1 MRKTIKKTV
10 YEILLKDEY
19 AREND
24 NYLIMKV
31 AQKLDPVL
39 ANGLFIDIQFSN
51 LSFESITRARRQF
64 FKEYPELK
72 PKKMTEI
79 REREEQE
86 YYLEYSH
93 IPRLDKEEIWKK
105 I

>member
-1 MRKTIKKTV
+1 MRKKIKQTV
-10 YEILLKDEY
+10 YEILLEDEY

-24 NYLIMKV
+24 NYLIMRV

-39 ANGLFIDIQFSN
+39 AGSKFMDIRFSS
-51 LSFESITRARRQF
+51 LSMESITRARRQF

-79 REREEQE
+79 REKEEQE
-86 YYLEYSH
+86 YVLEYGN
-93 IPRLDKEEIWKK
+93 IKAM
-105 I
+105 

>member
-1 MRKTIKKTV
+1 MRKKIKQIV
-10 YEILLKDEY
+10 YEILLADEY

-24 NYLIMKV
+24 NYLIMRV

-39 ANGLFIDIQFSN
+39 AGSKFMDLRFSK

-64 FKEYPELK
+64 FKEYPEKK

-93 IPRLDKEEIWKK
+93 VPRLD
-105 I
+105 